1 MKAPSIAEL
10 AAVTAVGIA
19 LAYAAKKTTI
29 ADKAP
34 LLAPAL
40 LYTLG
45 FVVASQRPEGGYGG
59 LSKSAS

>member
-1 MKAPSIAEL
+1 MSKPSVTEL

-19 LAYAAKKTTI
+19 LAFAVKKTG
-29 ADKAP
+29 AAEKAP

-45 FVVASQRPEGGYGG
+45 FYIATMRPESGYGQ
-59 LSKSAS
+59 LSK

>member
-1 MKAPSIAEL
+1 MSKPSVTEL

-19 LAYAAKKTTI
+19 LAFAVKKTGV
-29 ADKAP
+29 AEKAP

-45 FVVASQRPEGGYGG
+45 FYIATMRPESGYGQ
-59 LSKSAS
+59 LSK

>member
-1 MKAPSIAEL
+1 MKTPSITEL
-10 AAVTAVGIA
+10 AAVTVVGLA
-19 LAYAAKKTTI
+19 LAYAAKKITI

-45 FVVASQRPEGGYGG
+45 FYIATQRPEGGYGQ
-59 LSKSAS
+59 LSK

>member
-1 MKAPSIAEL
+1 MSKPSVTEL

-19 LAYAAKKTTI
+19 FAVKKTGV
-29 ADKAP
+29 AEKAP

-45 FVVASQRPEGGYGG
+45 FYIATMRPESGYGQ
-59 LSKSAS
+59 LSK